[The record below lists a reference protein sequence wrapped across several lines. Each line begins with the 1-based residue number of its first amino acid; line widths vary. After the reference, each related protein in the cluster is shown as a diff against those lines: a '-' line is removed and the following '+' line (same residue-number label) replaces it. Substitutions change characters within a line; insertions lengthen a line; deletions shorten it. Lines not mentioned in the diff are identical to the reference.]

1 MTRPKTCAAPR
12 RGCVHLSAAV
22 PAAKEALA
30 RRVWCGRALAAAW
43 QAEPRFLLRELGL
56 LLPAEKRPVLLE
68 LWPGLLVQAERAFK

>member
-1 MTRPKTCAAPR
+1 M
-12 RGCVHLSAAV
+12 
-22 PAAKEALA
+22 
-30 RRVWCGRALAAAW
+30 WCGRALAAAW